1 MMMKKLVGI
10 IGGAGVA
17 ATNKLLEI
25 IETSLTQ
32 NGAFRDCHH
41 PEMVVYQATQ
51 APSRSMFL
59 EGKGKNFFDDYVNIG
74 LRLKSIN
81 ATKLCMC
88 CNTAH
93 YSIFELEKAI
103 GLPFINLIDSVI
115 EKAVAKKYKNIALIA
130 SDGCLLG
137 QVYEKSLARMQAD
150 IHFLYPDK
158 TMQQMVTRG
167 ICNIKNVKRFQK
179 DDEENPVTIFSN
191 IDKFFA
197 EKGVDAIIWGC
208 TDIGVVSFPTLFP
221 SIDSLHIL
229 AEKIIEEYQNE

>member
-1 MMMKKLVGI
+1 MKKLVGI

-25 IETSLTQ
+25 IETTLTQ

-59 EGKGKNFFDDYVNIG
+59 EGKGKNFFDDYVEIG
-74 LRLKSIN
+74 LKLKSIQ

-115 EKAVAKKYKNIALIA
+115 EKAAAKNCKNAALIA

-137 QVYEKSLARMQAD
+137 QVYEKSRARLQAD
-150 IHFLYPDK
+150 INFIYPDK
-158 TMQQMVTRG
+158 AMQQMVTKG
-167 ICNIKNVKRFQK
+167 ICNIKNTKRFQPN
-179 DDEENPVTIFSN
+179 DEENPVRIFSD

-197 EKGVDAIIWGC
+197 DKGIDTIIWGC
-208 TDIGVVSFPTLFP
+208 TDIGVVSFPTTCN
-221 SIDSLHIL
+221 SINSLYVL
-229 AEKIIEEYQNE
+229 AEKIIEEYKNE

>member
-1 MMMKKLVGI
+1 MNTLVGI

-25 IETSLTQ
+25 IENTFTQ

-41 PEMVVYQATQ
+41 PEMVVYQATK

-59 EGKGKNFFDDYVNIG
+59 EGKGKNFFDDYAAVG
-74 LRLKSIN
+74 KKLKSIG

-93 YSIFELEKAI
+93 YSIFELEKVI

-115 EKAVAKKYKNIALIA
+115 EKAAAGKYKNVALIA

-137 QVYEKSLARMQAD
+137 QVYEKSLARRQAD
-150 IHFLYPDK
+150 INFIYPDK
-158 TMQQMVTRG
+158 TVQQLVTKG
-167 ICNIKNVKRFQK
+167 ICNIKNIKRFQP
-179 DDEENPVTIFSN
+179 DDEENPVRIFSR
-191 IDKFFA
+191 IDNFFA
-197 EKGVDAIIWGC
+197 EKGVDAVIWGC
-208 TDIGVVSFPTLFP
+208 TDIGVVSFPALLP
-221 SIDSLHIL
+221 SVDSLHVL